1 MGIVM
6 GANQQQARQFA
17 VSAGGGLQGDRI
29 HAGDF
34 GQTIA
39 ERLDDP
45 ESALRN
51 LLRLIR
57 MAIGNAIEPRYHFVH
72 TRVVLHGAGAERIH
86 AEIDGVV
93 PG

>member
-1 MGIVM
+1 M

-57 MAIGNAIEPRYHFVH
+57 VPVGNAVEAGNYFVH
-72 TRVVLHGAGAERIH
+72 TRVVLHGAGPQRIH
-86 AEIDGVV
+86 T
-93 PG
+93 